1 MQNLSTQGYR
11 VDLWLSLEEIR
22 SIKQEENYII
32 YTYMFV

>member
-22 SIKQEENYII
+22 SIKQEDYII